1 MKLTANKKINE
12 KNQEI
17 SFEINIPYEEIEHFL
32 EKTAKKINKDL
43 KIDGFRAGKI
53 PFEVVKKQV
62 GEMYLLQSSI
72 EDIVDTAL
80 NQILKENDLRLF
92 ITPKIEME
100 KLAPGNPI
108 EFKATIHQLPSFT
121 LKDWGK
127 IKIKTEKSE
136 VSDKEIEESMKGLL
150 EYLVKEKEV
159 LRPVANGNVALL
171 NFDVSVDNVPLEG
184 GSAKDYHL
192 VIGQN
197 TMIPGFEEALIGLN
211 TGDEKTFKLNFP
223 AEYPHKPIAG
233 KEAEFKVKIN
243 KVMER
248 EYPEINDEL
257 AKELKYGNLD
267 ELKEAMKKNLMSEKE
282 KNADIQNM
290 TQVFDELLKKADFD
304 HINDAF
310 IDQETRVMLN
320 ELKQNIEKQ
329 KGNYEHYLEHIKKTE
344 DDLLK
349 EMRTEAEK
357 RVKISLILKEI
368 VDKNKLSVS
377 DEDIDQQFAQYGEAA
392 AEMKSNQ
399 RFRHYIEQ
407 NLLNKKTIDF
417 IKETLGLK

>member
-1 MKLTANKKINE
+1 MKLVANKKIDE
-12 KNQEI
+12 KKGEI
-17 SFEINIPYEEIEHFL
+17 CFEINIPYEEIEQFL

-43 KIDGFRAGKI
+43 KIDGFRTGKI
-53 PFEVVKKQV
+53 PFDVVKKQV
-62 GEMYLLQSSI
+62 GEMYLLQSSV

-92 ITPKIEME
+92 ITPKIEMD
-100 KLAPGNPI
+100 KLAPNNPI
-108 EFKATIHQLPSFT
+108 EFKATIYNLPT
-121 LKDWGK
+121 VELKAWDK
-127 IKIKTEKSE
+127 IKIKSEKPE
-136 VSDKEIEESMKGLL
+136 VSDKEVDESMKGML
-150 EYLVKEKEV
+150 EYLAKEKEI
-159 LRPVANGNVALL
+159 LRPITNGNVAIL

-192 VIGQN
+192 VVGQQ

-211 TGDEKTFKLNFP
+211 AGEEKTFNLDFP
-223 AEYPHKPIAG
+223 KDYPHKPIAG
-233 KEAEFKVKIN
+233 KSAEFKVKIN

-248 EYPEINDEL
+248 EYPEINDEM
-257 AKELKYGNLD
+257 AKELKYGSLA
-267 ELKEAMKKNLMSEKE
+267 ELKEAMKNNLWGEKS

-290 TQVFDELLKKADFD
+290 NQVFDELLKKADFD

-310 IDQETRVMLN
+310 LDQETRVMLN

-329 KGNYEHYLEHIKKTE
+329 RGNYDHYLEHIKKTE
-344 DDLLK
+344 EELLK
-349 EMRTEAEK
+349 EMRPEAEK

-368 VDKNKLSVS
+368 VEKNQLSVS
-377 DEDIDQQFAQYGEAA
+377 EEEINQQLTQYGEAA
-392 AEMKSNQ
+392 EEMKNNK
-399 RFRHYIEQ
+399 RFLHYIEQ

>member
-1 MKLTANKKINE
+1 MKLVANKKIDE
-12 KNQEI
+12 KKGEI
-17 SFEINIPYEEIEHFL
+17 CFEINIPYEEIEQFL

-53 PFEVVKKQV
+53 PFDVVKKQV
-62 GEMYLLQSSI
+62 GEMYLLQSSM

-92 ITPKIEME
+92 ITPKIEMD
-100 KLAPGNPI
+100 KLAPNNPI
-108 EFKATIHQLPSFT
+108 EFKATIHQLPTFT
-121 LKDWGK
+121 LKAWDK
-127 IKIKTEKSE
+127 IKIKSE
-136 VSDKEIEESMKGLL
+136 EIKVEDKEIDESMKGLL
-150 EYLVKEKEV
+150 EYLVKEKEI
-159 LRPVANGNVALL
+159 LRPIANGNVAIL
-171 NFDVSVDNVPLEG
+171 NFDVAVDNVPLEG

-192 VIGQN
+192 VVGQQS
-197 TMIPGFEEALIGLN
+197 MIPGFEEALIGLSA
-211 TGDEKTFKLNFP
+211 GEEKIFNLNFP
-223 AEYPHKPIAG
+223 KDYPHKPIAG
-233 KEAEFKVKIN
+233 KAAEFKVKIN

-248 EYPEINDEL
+248 EYPEVNDDL
-257 AKELKYGNLD
+257 AKELKYESLA
-267 ELKEAMKKNLMSEKE
+267 ELKESMKKNLLGEKA

-290 TQVFDELLKKADFD
+290 NQVFDELLKKADFD

-329 KGNYEHYLEHIKKTE
+329 RGNYEHYLEHIKKTE
-344 DDLLK
+344 EDLLK
-349 EMRTEAEK
+349 EMRPEAEK

-368 VDKNKLSVS
+368 VDKNNLSVTE
-377 DEDIDQQFAQYGEAA
+377 EDIDKQFAQYGEASE
-392 AEMKSNQ
+392 EMKTNK

-407 NLLNKKTIDF
+407 NLLNKKTIEF

>member
-1 MKLTANKKINE
+1 MKLVANKKIDE
-12 KNQEI
+12 KKGEI
-17 SFEINIPYEEIEHFL
+17 CFEINIPYEEIEQFL

-53 PFEVVKKQV
+53 PFDVVKKQV
-62 GEMYLLQSSI
+62 GEMYLLQSSV

-92 ITPKIEME
+92 ITPKIEMD
-100 KLAPGNPI
+100 KLAPNNPI
-108 EFKATIHQLPSFT
+108 EFKATIYNLPT
-121 LKDWGK
+121 VELKAWDK
-127 IKIKTEKSE
+127 IKIKSEKPE
-136 VSDKEIEESMKGLL
+136 VSDKEVDESMKGML
-150 EYLVKEKEV
+150 EYLAKEKEI
-159 LRPVANGNVALL
+159 LRPITNGNVAIL

-192 VIGQN
+192 VVGQQ

-211 TGDEKTFKLNFP
+211 AGEEKTFNLDFP
-223 AEYPHKPIAG
+223 KDYPHKPIAG
-233 KEAEFKVKIN
+233 KSAEFKVKIN

-248 EYPEINDEL
+248 EYPEINDEM
-257 AKELKYGNLD
+257 AKELKYGSLA
-267 ELKEAMKKNLMSEKE
+267 ELKEAMKNNLLGEKS

-290 TQVFDELLKKADFD
+290 NQVFDELLKKADFD

-310 IDQETRVMLN
+310 LDQETRVMLN

-329 KGNYEHYLEHIKKTE
+329 RGNYDHYLEHIKKTE
-344 DDLLK
+344 EELLK
-349 EMRTEAEK
+349 EMRPEAEK

-368 VDKNKLSVS
+368 VEKNQLSVS
-377 DEDIDQQFAQYGEAA
+377 EEEINQQLTQYGEAA
-392 AEMKSNQ
+392 EEMKNNK
-399 RFRHYIEQ
+399 RFLHYIEQ

>member
-1 MKLTANKKINE
+1 MKLTANKQIDE

-17 SFEINIPYEEIEHFL
+17 SFEISIPYEEIEQFL

-80 NQILKENDLRLF
+80 NQVLKENDLRLF
-92 ITPKIEME
+92 ITPKIAID
-100 KLAPGNPI
+100 KLAPSNPI

-121 LKDWGK
+121 LKAWDK
-127 IKIKTEKSE
+127 IKIKAEEIKVE
-136 VSDKEIEESMKGLL
+136 DKEIDESMKGLL
-150 EYLVKEKEV
+150 EYLVKEKEI
-159 LRPVANGNVALL
+159 LKPVSNGHVAIL
-171 NFDVSVDNVPLEG
+171 NFDVLVDNVPLEG

-192 VIGQN
+192 VVGQQS
-197 TMIPGFEEALIGLN
+197 MIPGFEEALLGLS

-223 AEYPHKPIAG
+223 ADYPHKPIAG
-233 KEAEFKVKIN
+233 KEAQFSVKIN

-267 ELKEAMKKNLMSEKE
+267 ELKEAMKKNLMTEKA

-290 TQVFDELLKKADFD
+290 NQVFDELLKKADFEK
-304 HINDAF
+304 INDAF
-310 IDQETRVMLN
+310 LDQECRVMLG

-349 EMRTEAEK
+349 EMKPEAEK

-368 VDKNKLSVS
+368 VDKNNLSVTE
-377 DEDIDQQFAQYGEAA
+377 EDIDQQFAQYGEASE
-392 AEMKSNQ
+392 EMKGNK